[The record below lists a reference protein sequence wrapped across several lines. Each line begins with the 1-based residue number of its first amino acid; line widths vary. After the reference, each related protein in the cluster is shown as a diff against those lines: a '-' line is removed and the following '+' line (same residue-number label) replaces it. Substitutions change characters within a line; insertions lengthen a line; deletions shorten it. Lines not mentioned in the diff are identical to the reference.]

1 MREMSKELLKFC
13 DFEIQQREFHSSK
26 SSIAIDDPNIKKIL
40 LSHAFGYGKSNNK
53 FFIGYKDNK
62 K

>member
-1 MREMSKELLKFC
+1 MSKEILKFC
-13 DFEIQQREFHSSK
+13 DFEIQQREFHYSK
-26 SSIAIDDPNIKKIL
+26 KSIAIDDANIKKIL